1 MAVDQG
7 PVVQSAILRGELV
20 RLRKDNGLTQGEV
33 ARDLEWSP
41 SKLIRIE
48 GGHSSITK
56 VDLDALLSRYGVTSG
71 RERDRFQL
79 LNRVARLRGWW
90 YAYRDEIDAPY
101 LKYVGYEAGAT
112 FIRQFPGTVVPGL
125 LQTAEYAEA
134 LTACTIAAGNTSPG
148 VSTNASPVVRLRLQ
162 RQTELAQ
169 RSDPPRQFYVL
180 DEAVIRRHI
189 GIETDPMIMPNQLR
203 YIADEVAGNE
213 LITVR
218 LIPFNAGGHAGLSG
232 AFTVLGFEGVLPDL
246 LYLDSGKGEF
256 ADITGEDPQVAEYA
270 ANFEVLLDRA
280 LPESESIMF
289 IRTAADEMCQVS
301 R

>member
-7 PVVQSAILRGELV
+7 PVVQSAILRGEIV

-33 ARDLEWSP
+33 ARALEWSP

-56 VDLDALLSRYGVTSG
+56 VDLDALLNRYGVALG
-71 RERDRFQL
+71 RERERFQR
-79 LNRVARLRGWW
+79 LNRAARLRGWW
-90 YAYRDEIDAPY
+90 HAYRDEIDAPY

-134 LTACTIAAGNTSPG
+134 LTACTIETAKVT
-148 VSTNASPVVRLRLQ
+148 PVVRLRLQ

-189 GIETDPMIMPNQLR
+189 GIETDPMIMPSQLR
-203 YIADEVAGNE
+203 HIADEAAGNE

-218 LIPFNAGGHAGLSG
+218 LIPFSAGEHAGLSG
-232 AFTVLGFEGVLPDL
+232 AFTVLGFDGVLADL
-246 LYLDSGKGEF
+246 LYLDTGKGEF

-289 IRTAADEMCQVS
+289 IRSAADEMCGAT